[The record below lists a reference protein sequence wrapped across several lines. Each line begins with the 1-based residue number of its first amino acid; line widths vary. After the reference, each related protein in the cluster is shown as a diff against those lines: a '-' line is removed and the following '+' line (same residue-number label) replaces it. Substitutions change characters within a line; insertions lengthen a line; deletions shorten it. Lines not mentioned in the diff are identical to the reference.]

1 MEPTVTL
8 VITSCNRI
16 ELLKRTIWSFFQY
29 NTYPIEEVI
38 IIDDSANTE
47 MHKQLKDLYP
57 NYTLIL
63 NGRNIGLIDS
73 IDRAYSMVKT
83 PFVFHCE
90 DDWEFIKPSFIEPS
104 LNVIRNN
111 HMIMQVWISN
121 IHNQPV
127 DAEIQY
133 AEKVPYKQASLD
145 GMDHLWHGFT
155 LNPGIRSMRI
165 YKEIAPWAQWSTPAD
180 FTAKRECLIGEEYFR
195 RQYRGAVLLENY
207 CVHNGGM
214 ASTLIG
220 GK

>member
-1 MEPTVTL
+1 MDSLVTV
-8 VITSCNRI
+8 VITSCNRL
-16 ELLKRTIWSFFQY
+16 ELLLKTIQSFNAM
-29 NTYPIEEVI
+29 NTYPIEEFI
-38 IIDDSANTE
+38 IIDDSGNTSAHRQICE
-47 MHKQLKDLYP
+47 WFP
-57 NYTLIL
+57 SYTKIF
-63 NGRNIGLIDS
+63 NGKNMGLIDS
-73 IDRAYSMVKT
+73 IDRIYATVRT

-90 DDWEFIKPSFIEPS
+90 DDWEFIKPGFIEPS

-127 DAEIQY
+127 DPEIQY

-165 YKEIAPWAQWSTPAD
+165 YKEIAPWAQWSTPED
-180 FTAKRECLIGEEYFR
+180 FTAKRECLVGEEYFR
-195 RQYRGAVLLENY
+195 RQYRGAVLLDNY
-207 CVHNGGM
+207 CIHNGGM
-214 ASTLIG
+214 VSTLIG